1 MTTNTVSVESDLC
14 LISCLHPKY
23 HCKLKQSCQLCKT
36 DRCIY
41 SILLK
46 SLWGSSMTQMLQQKN
61 RVNGSKIKI
70 SQEPKTLKFLNLM
83 PLARCGL
90 IWLIKNIYDCY
101 DSYDSMHVPH
111 VGQYF
116 GMELSARTVPTP
128 KHLVSFQDS
137 VRIFVP
143 QTLQ

>member
-46 SLWGSSMTQMLQQKN
+46 SIWGSSMTQMLQQKN

-83 PLARCGL
+83 PLAKCGL
-90 IWLIKNIYDCY
+90 TLLIRNI
-101 DSYDSMHVPH
+101 
-111 VGQYF
+111 
-116 GMELSARTVPTP
+116 
-128 KHLVSFQDS
+128 
-137 VRIFVP
+137 
-143 QTLQ
+143 